1 MCLPLFL
8 FVPVHLQVKSANAS
22 KTIPIDTN
30 TIAFFFKFILQWIL
44 LLQIMNFIIR
54 TIYIYIYIFLRNK
67 FKN

>member
-30 TIAFFFKFILQWIL
+30 TIAFFLIYFTVDIVVADYELYYK
-44 LLQIMNFIIR
+44 NN
-54 TIYIYIYIFLRNK
+54 IYIYIYFEK
-67 FKN
+67 

>member
-30 TIAFFFKFILQWIL
+30 TIAFFLIYFTVDIVVADYELYYK
-44 LLQIMNFIIR
+44 NN
-54 TIYIYIYIFLRNK
+54 IYIYIYILRNK

>member
-30 TIAFFFKFILQWIL
+30 TIAFFL
-44 LLQIMNFIIR
+44 
-54 TIYIYIYIFLRNK
+54 IYFTVDIVVADYELYYKNNIYIYIFEK
-67 FKN
+67 